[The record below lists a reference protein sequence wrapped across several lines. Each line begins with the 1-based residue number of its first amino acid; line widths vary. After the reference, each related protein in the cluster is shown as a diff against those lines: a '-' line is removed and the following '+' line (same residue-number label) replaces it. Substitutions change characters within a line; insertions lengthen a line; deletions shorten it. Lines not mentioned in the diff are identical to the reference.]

1 MPLSILVVDDSPEL
15 ADILGFMIDLD
26 ERYELVGT
34 ATTGPEAIELADRLE
49 PAAIVLDQ
57 MMPECTGSQALP
69 TLRARCPESTIVLF
83 TAVGTE
89 RLAKETK
96 DMADACMSKTA
107 SLPALLDLIA
117 ELHSA
122 RHAGNGGSC

>member
-1 MPLSILVVDDSPEL
+1 MPMSIMVVDDSPEL
-15 ADILGFMIDLD
+15 ADILSFMIDLD

-34 ATTGPEAIELADRLE
+34 ATTGPEAIELAERLE

-57 MMPECTGSQALP
+57 MMPEFTGAQTLP
-69 TLRARCPESTIVLF
+69 GLRARCPDSTIVLF

-89 RLAKETK
+89 RLAIDTK
-96 DMADACMSKTA
+96 DLADACMSKSV

-122 RHAGNGGSC
+122 REAASS